1 MNRKSL
7 VFVTLLLSLSC
18 GAAMAKDQ
26 SISKVQVRPET
37 QPSMEFACA
46 NPARPA
52 AADVERLFSVN
63 DRTQTDELSH
73 RLMGAVSEA
82 CQAGVPTI
90 AVSRGAAGH
99 SVSWRPARG
108 YDANVALR

>member
-1 MNRKSL
+1 MNRQSL
-7 VFVTLLLSLSC
+7 VFVTLLLSLGC

-26 SISKVQVRPET
+26 TISKVQVHPES
-37 QPSMEFACA
+37 QASMEFACA
-46 NPARPA
+46 SPARPP

-63 DRTQTDELSH
+63 DHSQTDELSH

-82 CQAGVPTI
+82 CRAGVPTI

-99 SVSWRPARG
+99 SVTWRAARG